1 MFTIAKL
8 TLYRV
13 KEPAYL
19 FLAVVGLG
27 LAWLLRQ
34 ANSAGLNVS
43 PVLFGPDRPA
53 RVFSA
58 GLLLAL
64 AVVYAVF
71 TGAGEVPR
79 DIQTRFASLLLSKPL
94 HRWQYVAGRALGV
107 FVLCFGTYAGWL
119 AALALFSHLGGGSG
133 EASPWSWVRYA
144 DYLLPGLL
152 LAPVTGLAVALS
164 CYLDEIPVMVMMF
177 IYALLAWL
185 ASLIPVVGAV
195 LPKPLYGGLMAFY
208 CLFPNPVFYFME
220 LPGVLPRVMLGVYSL
235 SLAALWILIAIP
247 GFTKRDLA

>member
-13 KEPAYL
+13 KEPAYI

-27 LAWLLRQ
+27 LAWMLRQ

-43 PVLFGPDRPA
+43 PVLFGPDRPV
-53 RVFSA
+53 RIFSA

-79 DIQTRFASLLLSKPL
+79 DIHSRFASLLLSKPL
-94 HRWQYVAGRALGV
+94 RRWEYVAGRALGV
-107 FVLCFGTYAGWL
+107 LVLCFGTYAMWL
-119 AALALFSHLGGGSG
+119 AALALFSCLGGGD
-133 EASPWSWVRYA
+133 ASPWNWTGYA

-152 LAPVTGLAVALS
+152 LAPVAGITVALS
-164 CYLDEIPVMVMMF
+164 CYLDEIPVMVIVF
-177 IYALLAWL
+177 VYAVLAWL
-185 ASLIPVVGAV
+185 ASLVPVAGAV
-195 LPKPLYGGLMAFY
+195 LPKPVYGVLMAFY
-208 CLFPNPVFYFME
+208 YLFPNPVFFFME
-220 LPGVLPRVMLGVYSL
+220 LPGVLPRVMLVVYSL
-235 SLAALWILIAIP
+235 SLATLWVVLAIP
-247 GFTKRDLA
+247 GFTRRDLA